1 MAQAIRQTKSSAEE
15 LAIQRLGYLD
25 DPSQLV
31 TVIDA
36 DQDIDEVFLQEW
48 VEGKNEKRQIK
59 CI

>member
-1 MAQAIRQTKSSAEE
+1 MAQAIRQKKSSAEA

-25 DPSQLV
+25 NPNQLV
-31 TVIDA
+31 TVIGA

-48 VEGKNEKRQIK
+48 VEGKNKKRQIK